1 MRAYKGKNT
10 AMLFRR
16 LGRKSISA
24 SFVVVLLVS
33 FIAPLGASFISAGS
47 AYADPVNCDDNAV
60 VTGGT
65 TGVSDL
71 QHKYVAGASCVSD
84 GKTYTDT
91 YYSIQDIYNG
101 FGITS
106 TDINTMGSD
115 TVTGYV
121 TRGGDVYAGSTLVA
135 TNAITGG
142 RQNFG
147 GSTEHHYGAT
157 TFYERTPNQ
166 GFGAGVTQLS
176 AMVVMKN
183 GVFQYA
189 IFFACGNPVIAT
201 PTTKPTPPPTPPPA
215 PYYSCVQL
223 SGSIPSDSNQM
234 ERTFTATASYG
245 NGATFTSAD
254 FYFGDGNSKLDV
266 VPITGSKTVSYT
278 YAYATAGSYSAQ
290 AVLHFEV
297 SGKAVT
303 AAACPAMVT
312 ATTPP
317 TPECKPGVPAGSPM
331 CTPCQ
336 YNASLPSNSPECVA
350 PTTSLPNTGAG
361 DTIGIFAAVAIVG
374 FLVYRQVVFR
384 KHRATFLAAERGT
397 SLPLVDPL
405 NEGPQLHVAPQQH
418 RKKHSLRRP
427 RQY

>member
-1 MRAYKGKNT
+1 
-10 AMLFRR
+10 MLFRR
-16 LGRKSISA
+16 LSRKSIYA
-24 SFVVVLLVS
+24 SFVIVLVMS
-33 FIAPLGASFISAGS
+33 FIAPLGTGLSSIGS
-47 AYADPVNCDDNAV
+47 VSADPVNCDDNAV

-71 QHKYVAGASCVSD
+71 QHKYVAGASCVSN
-84 GKTYTDT
+84 GHTYTDT

-106 TDINTMGSD
+106 ADINSMGSD

-121 TRGGDVYAGSTLVA
+121 TRSGDVYAGNTLVA

-142 RQNFG
+142 RQDFG
-147 GSTEHHYGAT
+147 GATEHHYGAT

-166 GFGAGVTQLS
+166 GFASGVTQLS
-176 AMVVMKN
+176 AMVVMKD

-189 IFFACGNPVIAT
+189 IFFACGNPVIGT
-201 PTTKPTPPPTPPPA
+201 PTTKPTPPPA

-223 SGSIPSDSNQM
+223 NGTIPSDNNQM

-254 FYFGDGNSKLDV
+254 FYFGDGNSKLGV
-266 VPITGSKTVSYT
+266 APTSGSKTVSYT
-278 YAYATAGSYSAQ
+278 YTYATAGSYSAQ
-290 AVLHFEV
+290 AVLHFTV
-297 SGKAVT
+297 NGKDVT

-312 ATTPP
+312 PTTPP
-317 TPECKPGVPAGSPM
+317 TPECKAGVPVGSPM

-336 YNASLPSNSPECVA
+336 YNASLPSNSPECTP
-350 PTTSLPNTGAG
+350 PTTTLPNTGAG
-361 DTIGIFAAVAIVG
+361 DTIAIFAGVAIVG
-374 FLVYRQVVFR
+374 FLVYRQIIFR
-384 KHRATFLAAERGT
+384 KHRAAFLAAERGT
-397 SLPLVDPL
+397 SAPLSDPL
-405 NEGPQLHVAPQQH
+405 NEGPQLHIAQH
-418 RKKHSLRRP
+418 HPKKHSLRRR